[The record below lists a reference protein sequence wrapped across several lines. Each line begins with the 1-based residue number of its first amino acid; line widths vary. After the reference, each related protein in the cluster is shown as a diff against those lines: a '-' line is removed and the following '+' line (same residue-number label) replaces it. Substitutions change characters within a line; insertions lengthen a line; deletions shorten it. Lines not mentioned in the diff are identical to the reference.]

1 MAKKLTQS
9 FFEQPTLKVAEDLLG
24 KFLVV
29 QKKGNPRT
37 QRAEQSPYD
46 GNPRTQRAEQS
57 PYDGKRIV
65 GKIVE
70 TEAYIGED
78 DLACHASKGNPRTQ
92 RAEQSP
98 YDGRTNRSE
107 ILYRKA
113 GTVYVY
119 LVYGMYYCLN
129 IVTERENFPSAVLLR
144 AVEPVEE
151 IDLMKKRRKTNALR
165 NPRTQRA
172 EQSSYDG
179 NLTSGPGKL
188 CMAFGI
194 DKELNGK
201 TVFGKDIWIEDRGE
215 DEPSN
220 NIVSAP
226 RVGVDYAKHC
236 KNLPWRFYVKDNLFV
251 SRK

>member
-1 MAKKLTQS
+1 MRAKKLTQS
-9 FFEQPTLKVAEDLLG
+9 FFEQPTLKVAGGLLG

-29 QKKGNPRT
+29 QKN
-37 QRAEQSPYD
+37 
-46 GNPRTQRAEQS
+46 
-57 PYDGKRIV
+57 GKRVV

-70 TEAYIGED
+70 TEAYIGEN
-78 DLACHASKGNPRTQ
+78 DLACHASK
-92 RAEQSP
+92 
-98 YDGRTNRSE
+98 GRTNRSE

-144 AVEPVEE
+144 AIEPEE
-151 IDLMKKRRKTNALR
+151 GMDLMENRRKTNVLR
-165 NPRTQRA
+165 NLA
-172 EQSSYDG
+172 
-179 NLTSGPGKL
+179 SGPGKL

-194 DKELNGK
+194 GKELNGK
-201 TVFGKDIWIEDRGE
+201 TVFGKDIWIENRGE
-215 DEPSN
+215 DEPSK

-236 KNLPWRFYVKDNLFV
+236 KNLPWRFYIKDNQFV
-251 SRK
+251 SKK